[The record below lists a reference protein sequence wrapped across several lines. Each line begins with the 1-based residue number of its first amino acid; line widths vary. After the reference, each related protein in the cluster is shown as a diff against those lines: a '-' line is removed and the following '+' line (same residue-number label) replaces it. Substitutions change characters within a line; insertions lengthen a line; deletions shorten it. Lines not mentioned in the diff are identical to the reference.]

1 MEYSASLRVIETGGS
16 MRGFAYAVLAA
27 AICLSACTQVPLVP
41 YDRSVEQ
48 DNKTIGLLSVAWP
61 SKPSSVLAA
70 NVGQSFGLVGALVNG
85 AIEEG
90 REKDLIKMLNEQQVD
105 ANAVFVSSLTTEL
118 QKEGYA
124 VQPVAADIKRS
135 DFLKTYPTAS
145 ANQVDSY
152 LDIVV
157 TSYGYAAAGMGD
169 ASPYRPWLLAKVKL
183 IKASSGRV
191 LLEDMISYNS
201 LFTIK
206 NVVTLSPD
214 PAYAFPA
221 WSDANADAKKT
232 ADGVAE
238 AASKSAVAIADLA
251 K

>member
-1 MEYSASLRVIETGGS
+1 MYASA
-16 MRGFAYAVLAA
+16 ALAA
-27 AICLSACTQVPLVP
+27 LFCLGACTQVPLVP

-48 DNKTIGLLSVAWP
+48 DNKNIGLLTVAWP
-61 SKPSSVLAA
+61 SGPSSVLAA

-85 AIEEG
+85 AIEQN
-90 REKDLIKMLNEQQVD
+90 RENDLTHMLTEQQVD
-105 ANAVFVSSLTTEL
+105 ANAIFVSSLTAEL

-124 VQPVAADIKRS
+124 VTPVAANVKRS
-135 DFLKTYPTAS
+135 DFLKGYPVAS
-145 ANQVDSY
+145 ANPVDSY

-157 TSYGYAAAGMGD
+157 TNYGYAAAGMGN
-169 ASPYRPWLLAKVKL
+169 AAPYRPWLQAKVKL
-183 IKASSGRV
+183 IKASTGSV
-191 LLEDMISYNS
+191 LMEDMISYNS

-221 WSDANADAKKT
+221 WTDANADAKKT
-232 ADGVAE
+232 ADGVA
-238 AASKSAVAIADLA
+238 AAAAQSAAAIADLA